1 MKIVKSSGH
10 EIIEIELDKNLFKPN
25 KEMARMNRELLDQHG
40 VHAVDILG
48 SIGSGKTSIVQQ
60 IIKHIGK
67 QVNMAA
73 IAGDLTTT
81 IDADRIRESGGVVVQ
96 ANTGKSCHLN
106 SNLVKRALD
115 ELDLENLDVVLIENV
130 GNLICPADFPVG
142 AHQRIV
148 VVSTT
153 EGPYMV
159 IKHPYILMQASVLIV
174 NKIDMAAAMEVDI
187 QQIKMDALKIKSSIK
202 VVFTSAKTG
211 EGIPE
216 LIEALN
222 FPKV

>member
-1 MKIVKSSGH
+1 MKIVKSSGS

-25 KEMARMNRELLDQHG
+25 EEMSRKNRELLDQHG

-81 IDADRIRESGGVVVQ
+81 IDADRIRESGGFVVQ

>member
-1 MKIVKSSGH
+1 MKIVKSSGS

-25 KEMARMNRELLDQHG
+25 EEMSRKNRELLDQHG

-81 IDADRIRESGGVVVQ
+81 IDADRIRESGGFVVQ

-130 GNLICPADFPVG
+130 GK
-142 AHQRIV
+142 IV